1 MRGKLNRRQIDRL
14 ENILIAVL
22 ACSAIFLVGQTNIFQ
37 AFVGQGSGQES
48 AYSAVQA
55 TELPGQK
62 PVAVTVKND
71 LGRCGLRCDQA
82 NVDRI
87 YDQGLRD
94 LLFHTLDRMEKPK
107 KSSQEAW
114 QQAVL
119 QSENWVC
126 YDFLYNVPFGSASGE
141 EGSARLFLITFRNG
155 QADALYGMDQA
166 SGEYWISH
174 VGASGLAMPASVQSL
189 GPNQVRFAFELESLS
204 GLLPGYMMVD
214 DQGPSCRIYTASN
227 PLAGLDE
234 SGIRTMLET
243 AGFNLQAV
251 SIYESADGTVVREGS
266 DTIRIQQDG
275 SVIYHGSESGE
286 ARYEAG
292 SPEELDLRKQA
303 EEVLKLLT
311 EERIGQGRFLCQGAE
326 EQSDGTVILSYS
338 YLLDGVRVSLGENGW
353 AARFRF
359 QGEALI
365 SFEIIF
371 RQYEATDTPCA
382 VPPERQAAA
391 AAEVQ
396 GQTGKELQLC
406 HRDDGSGLTRVLWTV
421 REAG

>member
-1 MRGKLNRRQIDRL
+1 MRGKLTRRQIDRI
-14 ENILIAVL
+14 ENIVIAVL
-22 ACSAIFLVGQTNIFQ
+22 ACSAMFLVGQTNVFQ
-37 AFVGQGSGQES
+37 AFMGQGTGQET
-48 AYSAVQA
+48 YRAVQT
-55 TELPGQK
+55 TELPDQK

-82 NVDRI
+82 SVDRI

-114 QQAVL
+114 QQAIT
-119 QSENWVC
+119 QNENWVC
-126 YDFLYNVPFGSASGE
+126 YDYLYNIPFGSASGE
-141 EGSARLFLITFRNG
+141 EGRARLFLITFRNG
-155 QADALYGMDQA
+155 QADALYGMDQE
-166 SGEYWISH
+166 SGEYWTSH
-174 VGASGLAMPASVQSL
+174 VGTSGLAMPAPVQAL
-189 GPNQVRFAFELESLS
+189 APNQARFAFETEELS
-204 GLLPGYMMVD
+204 DLLPGYMLVD
-214 DQGPSCRIYTASN
+214 SQAPSCRVYTSSN
-227 PLAGLDE
+227 PLAGLDQTGILPVLE
-234 SGIRTMLET
+234 S

-286 ARYEAG
+286 ARYEAA
-292 SPEELDLRKQA
+292 SPKELDLRKQA
-303 EEVLKLLT
+303 EGVLALLT
-311 EERIGQGRFLCQGAE
+311 AERTGQASFLCQGAE
-326 EQSDGTVILSYS
+326 EQSDGTVILTYS
-338 YLLDGVRVSLGENGW
+338 YLLDGVRVSLGEHGW

-359 QGEALI
+359 QGEALV

-371 RQYEATDTPCA
+371 RQYESTETPCA

-396 GQTGKELQLC
+396 GQMGKELQLC
-406 HRDDGSGLTRVLWTV
+406 HRDDGSGLTRARWTV